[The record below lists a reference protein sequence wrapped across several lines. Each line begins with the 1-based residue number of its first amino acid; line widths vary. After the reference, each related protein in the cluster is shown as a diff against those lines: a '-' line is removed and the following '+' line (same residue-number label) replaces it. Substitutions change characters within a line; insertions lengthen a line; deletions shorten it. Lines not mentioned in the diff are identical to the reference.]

1 MNYEVRVVPKFDAE
15 NNLYWTA
22 FFPTVPEC
30 VGGGKSVEEAVKE
43 AYENLE
49 VYLEY
54 LKSENLLLPKEY
66 KEENFNGKIALRVS
80 KSTHRQLVCLAEEE
94 GVSLNMI
101 INNAIEQYLG
111 KKNYDFMFAKKIEEL
126 GKATESSLALQ
137 QINLSSNKKIF
148 QNLINGKYK
157 IYYGGENV

>member
-1 MNYEVRVVPKFDAE
+1 MNYEVRVVPKFDVE
-15 NNLYWTA
+15 NKCYWTA

-30 VGGGKSVEEAVKE
+30 VGGGKSVEEA
-43 AYENLE
+43 YENLE

-54 LKSENLLLPKEY
+54 LKSENLPLPKEY
-66 KEENFNGKIALRVS
+66 KEESFNGKIALRVS
-80 KSTHRQLVCLAEEE
+80 KSMHRQLVCLAEEE

-111 KKNYDFMFAKKIEEL
+111 KKEYDFMLSKKIEEL

-137 QINLSSNKKIF
+137 QINLSSNKIF